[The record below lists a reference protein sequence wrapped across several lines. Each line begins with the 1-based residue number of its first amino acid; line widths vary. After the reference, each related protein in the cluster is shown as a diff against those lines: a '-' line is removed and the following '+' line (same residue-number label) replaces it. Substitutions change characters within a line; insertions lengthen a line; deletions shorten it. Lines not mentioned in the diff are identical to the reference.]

1 MEAREVAV
9 LEDGSQPP
17 DGTPDDD
24 LCYPICFRDSSE
36 LRPGTGE
43 FT

>member
-17 DGTPDDD
+17 DGTPDDWETGA
-24 LCYPICFRDSSE
+24 YPICFRDSSE
-36 LRPGTGE
+36 LRQG
-43 FT
+43 